1 MLKKSK
7 DDLLFAQQGF
17 KQPHLATKAT
27 DKPPIQASFAALGTR
42 RVFKCSRSS
51 IYPWQRWGW
60 RGALLYWPF

>member
-51 IYPWQRWGW
+51 IYP
-60 RGALLYWPF
+60 